1 MARTTTRIWFLA
13 AAVVALLA
21 ASCAANDD
29 DQAAPESTDVQ
40 GSENTTALS
49 EDSFGDM
56 ESPCGEGEFSVEAD
70 QAAGTPDVLRIGVAN
85 DRTSQIYPG
94 LNKEV
99 WDASNAFVTWC
110 NDQGGIGGLPIEVLD
125 LDGNLLEVEAAMTR
139 ACNAVFMM
147 VGGGFVQDNL
157 EFSGKPDSDFHQC
170 GLADIPAFTVS
181 REKADSNGQVQPVP
195 RPSDEISSARMQIY
209 KSLEPENAKS
219 MAEVSGNVASMETLR
234 NQAIATMEEEGIE
247 VAGVFDYP
255 VTGLL
260 DWTPLAQQVINSGAR
275 SMHFVGEPRF
285 LANMVKSLREQGWEG
300 DVFAETN
307 VYDPSFVDFAGV
319 ANAEGTIIRS
329 VFHPF
334 EEADQWPAVKQY
346 LDIVTENVSDPKL
359 AVLGM
364 QSFSAWLLF
373 ATAANDCAAD
383 NGATLT
389 RACVLEAAA
398 AVDEWT
404 AGGLHAPADPGPE
417 GGTPGECEMFITV
430 TDDGQFERLSPEL
443 GSDEDDDSGF
453 TCFENSVV
461 PVPDNAGRGVKDPD
475 QPL

>member
-1 MARTTTRIWFLA
+1 MT

-21 ASCAANDD
+21 ASCSANDQD
-29 DQAAPESTDVQ
+29 NAATESTDVKD
-40 GSENTTALS
+40 SENSATLAK
-49 EDSFGDM
+49 DSFGDM
-56 ESPCGEGEFSVEAD
+56 ESPCGDGEFSVEAD

-94 LNKEV
+94 LNVEV
-99 WDASNAFVTWC
+99 WDASNAFVAWC
-110 NDQGGIGGLPIEVLD
+110 NDQGGIGGLPIEILD
-125 LDGNLLEVEAAMTR
+125 LDSNLLEVEAAMTS

-181 REKADSNGQVQPVP
+181 REKADSNGQVQPIP

-209 KSLEPENAKS
+209 KALEPTKAKS
-219 MAEVSGNVASMETLR
+219 MAEVSGNVPSMETLR
-234 NQAIATMEEEGIE
+234 NQALATMEEEGIE

-255 VTGLL
+255 VTGLV
-260 DWTPLAQQVINSGAR
+260 DWTPLAQQVIDSGAR

-285 LANMVKSLREQGWEG
+285 LANLVTSLREQGWDG
-300 DVFAETN
+300 DVLTETN
-307 VYDPSFVDFAGV
+307 AYDQTFVDSAGV

-346 LDIVTENVSDPKL
+346 VDIVTENVNEPKL

-373 ATAANDCAAD
+373 ATAANDCAD
-383 NGATLT
+383 QNEGTLT

-398 AVDEWT
+398 TVDQWT
-404 AGGLHAPADPGPE
+404 AGGLHAPSDPGPE
-417 GGTPGECEMFITV
+417 GGTPGECEMVITV
-430 TDDGQFERLSPEL
+430 TGDGQFERLTPEL
-443 GSDEDDDSGF
+443 GSEDDDDNGF
-453 TCFENSVV
+453 TCFENSLV
-461 PVPDNAGRGVKDPD
+461 PVPDNAGSGVKDPD

>member
-1 MARTTTRIWFLA
+1 MTGTNSRIWLIAA
-13 AAVVALLA
+13 AAVVALT

-29 DQAAPESTDVQ
+29 QAGSESTDQ
-40 GSENTTALS
+40 EADAPAGAT
-49 EDSFGDM
+49 FGDM
-56 ESPCGEGEFSVEAD
+56 ESPCGEGDLRVEAD

-99 WDASNAFVTWC
+99 WDASNAFVAWC
-110 NDQGGIGGLPIEVLD
+110 NAQGGIGGLPIEIMD
-125 LDGNLLEVEAAMTR
+125 LDSKLLEVEAVMTR
-139 ACNAVFMM
+139 ACNGVFML

-157 EFSGKPDSDFHQC
+157 EFSGKADSDFHQC

-209 KSLEPENAKS
+209 KSLEPDNAKS
-219 MAEVSGNVASMETLR
+219 MAEVSGQVASMETLR
-234 NQAIATMEEEGIE
+234 NQATATMESEGIE

-255 VTGLL
+255 VTGML
-260 DWTPLAQQVINSGAR
+260 DWTPLAQQVIGSGAT

-285 LANMVKSLREQGWEG
+285 LANMISSLREQGWEG
-300 DVFAETN
+300 DVLAETN
-307 VYDPSFVDFAGV
+307 VYDHTLIESAG
-319 ANAEGTIIRS
+319 AAIAEGTLIRS

-334 EEADQWPAVKQY
+334 EEADQWPATKQY
-346 LDIVTENVSDPKL
+346 LEIVEANVDDPKL

-373 ATAANDCAAD
+373 ATAANDCAAGND
-383 NGATLT
+383 GTLT

-398 AVDEWT
+398 AVDQWT

-417 GGTPGECEMFITV
+417 GGTPGECEMVITV
-430 TDDGQFERLSPEL
+430 TEDGEFARLSPEL

-453 TCFENSVV
+453 TCFEDSIVA
-461 PVPDNAGRGVKDPD
+461 VPDNAGRGVMGPD